1 MDDDERIRAQAAFR
15 QVYSGRKSWTWKDP
29 RNCLLLDYWLE
40 ALELQPLVVYVYR
53 DPLEVACSL
62 SRRDEMPIEY
72 GLALWERYNQ
82 QALHS
87 AHGKRALVIA
97 YSELV
102 ASPLEG
108 VQGIADWLRAH
119 DVCNAS
125 TRNIKRAVRSIEPGL
140 KHWTGTVDTQTSSEC
155 DATLQALEKSR
166 GAHQALTVDVPEY
179 RPEVQR
185 LFDESG
191 TTTRPWIAS

>member
-1 MDDDERIRAQAAFR
+1 M
-15 QVYSGRKSWTWKDP
+15 
-29 RNCLLLDYWLE
+29 
-40 ALELQPLVVYVYR
+40 PL
-53 DPLEVACSL
+53 
-62 SRRDEMPIEY
+62 EY

-87 AHGKRALVIA
+87 AQGKRALVIA

-108 VQGIADWLRAH
+108 VQAIADWLRAH
-119 DVCNAS
+119 GVCNAS
-125 TRNIKRAVRSIEPGL
+125 TRDIKRAVRSIEPGL
-140 KHWTGTVDTQTSSEC
+140 KHWTGTVDAQTSGEC
-155 DATLQALEKSR
+155 DATLQALEQSR
-166 GAHQALTVDVPEY
+166 GAHQALTVDIPEY
-179 RPEVQR
+179 RAEVQR